1 MVRFERLYI
10 LSRSMEADMW
20 LKLKELYILSR
31 SMEADMCLRLK
42 GSD

>member
-1 MVRFERLYI
+1 
-10 LSRSMEADMW
+10 MEADMC

-31 SMEADMCLRLK
+31 SLEADMCLRLK